1 MDKKKEYMEKYR
13 NKIRRVVADIKPEV
27 KDKLLYI
34 VKEKNIS
41 IAKWITQKIEEEYNR
56 LNK

>member
-1 MDKKKEYMEKYR
+1 MERYR

-27 KDKLLYI
+27 KDKLMYI
-34 VKEKNIS
+34 VKERNIS